1 LSVSFTA
8 VLVLKHS
15 CSGYSTIVPEHSW
28 MQDVLAQLGL
38 AGYNQEL
45 DLSCIPCLSYSN
57 KQPRTVIPKSLDS
70 VIPTKLLV
78 GILVLLLHDFNQEEQ
93 IFVIERM
100 KNSPRRKDNCST
112 ANRFQFALPNTRLQ
126 RATTVFSRADPE
138 TSSG

>member
-38 AGYNQEL
+38 AGYNQGL

-57 KQPRTVIPKSLDS
+57 KQPRTV
-70 VIPTKLLV
+70 
-78 GILVLLLHDFNQEEQ
+78 F
-93 IFVIERM
+93 
-100 KNSPRRKDNCST
+100 
-112 ANRFQFALPNTRLQ
+112 
-126 RATTVFSRADPE
+126 TTLSGTQDRDAE
-138 TSSG
+138 TSP

>member
-57 KQPRTVIPKSLDS
+57 KQPRTVIPKNAQFRHSDKAPGRNLNAIAS
-70 VIPTKLLV
+70 RL
-78 GILVLLLHDFNQEEQ
+78 
-93 IFVIERM
+93 
-100 KNSPRRKDNCST
+100 ST
-112 ANRFQFALPNTRLQ
+112 TN
-126 RATTVFSRADPE
+126 
-138 TSSG
+138 G

>member
-57 KQPRTVIPKSLDS
+57 KQPRTVIPKTPNS

-78 GILVLLLHDFNQEEQ
+78 GILVLLLHDFDQE
-93 IFVIERM
+93 
-100 KNSPRRKDNCST
+100 RRTDPCSGT
-112 ANRFQFALPNTRLQ
+112 KNRFFIWRTGNHSPVNQFLLNFRTPNHG
-126 RATTVFSRADPE
+126 FSKAQILNRS
-138 TSSG
+138 SSG